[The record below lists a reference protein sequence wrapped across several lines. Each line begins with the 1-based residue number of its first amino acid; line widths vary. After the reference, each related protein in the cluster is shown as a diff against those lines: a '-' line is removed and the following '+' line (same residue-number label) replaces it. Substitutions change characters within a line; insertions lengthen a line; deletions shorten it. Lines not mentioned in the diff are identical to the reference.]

1 MEWTVIIAMF
11 LLADSLYN
19 NCYGLDINYSDV
31 AVGWTVSSATFVALT
46 VIIAMLLCVGL
57 SVQQLLWAGQS
68 L

>member
-31 AVGWTVSSATFVALT
+31 AVGWTVSSVTVVALT
-46 VIIAMLLCVGL
+46 VIIAL
-57 SVQQLLWAGQS
+57 LLWAGQS
-68 L
+68 VQLLLWP